1 LLKREV
7 QRRILRED
15 SPVCDHPIMLST
27 PEVRLLPLLC
37 FAASVIFN
45 LPISGQPASAGSSD
59 RVSKVWNPDAGD
71 GTYKNPILY
80 ADYSDPDII
89 RVGSDFYLVASSF
102 DAVPGLP
109 ILHSK
114 DLVHWELIGHG
125 FQQQPPIDAYRAPQ
139 HGNGAWAPS
148 LRYHAGEFFIFY
160 PDPNYGIYMIKSR
173 SIHGPWSDPLLI
185 KAARGWIDPCPLW
198 DDDGKAYLVNGL
210 AASRAGVKSAVVLS
224 RMSPDGSKLLD
235 DGAMIIDG
243 HDLDPTLEGPK
254 IYKRRGYY
262 YVSAPAGGVPTGW
275 QVVYRSKSIYGPYE
289 RRVVLAQ
296 GSTAINGPH
305 QGAWVDTVEGE
316 DWFIHFQ
323 DMGPYGRVVCL
334 EPMHW
339 SGDDWPVIGVN
350 QSVAGTGEPVATSRK
365 PKAPPG
371 AAIYTPADSDEF
383 NGPALGLQWQW
394 QTNSQPG
401 WAFPAPSIGALRLV
415 NIPAEGVDVNLWNV
429 PNVLLQKFPGPAFTV
444 TAKLRFTPRFAGDET
459 GLVVM
464 GRSYSALTIQKIG
477 TEIRIWQVTRL
488 HADNGGSSAESPKV
502 SVQGD
507 TFWLRAIVDRQAMV
521 SFSYSLDGKVFQTA
535 GTPFQATVGGWVGA
549 KVGIFAIG
557 SATHGEFGYADYD
570 WFRFEK

>member
-1 LLKREV
+1 MHFTTK
-7 QRRILRED
+7 
-15 SPVCDHPIMLST
+15 VCLYRMLCLAIAFSFS
-27 PEVRLLPLLC
+27 LQ
-37 FAASVIFN
+37 IG
-45 LPISGQPASAGSSD
+45 GQPASAGSSD
-59 RVSKVWNPDAGD
+59 HVSKVWNPDAGN
-71 GTYKNPILY
+71 GSYNNPVLY
-80 ADYSDPDII
+80 ADYSDPDVI

-114 DLVHWELIGHG
+114 DLVHWEIIGHG
-125 FQQQPPIDAYRAPQ
+125 FQIQPPADVYRTPQ
-139 HGNGAWAPS
+139 HGDGAWAPS
-148 LRYHAGEFFIFY
+148 IRFHSGEFYIFY
-160 PDPNYGIYMIKSR
+160 PDPNYGIYRIKSR

-185 KAARGWIDPCPLW
+185 KAAKGWIDPCPLW

-224 RMSPDGSKLLD
+224 RMAPDGSKLLG

-243 HDLDPTLEGPK
+243 HNLDTTLEGPK
-254 IYKRRGYY
+254 IYKRHGYY

-305 QGAWVDTVEGE
+305 QGAWVDTPEGE

-323 DMGPYGRVVCL
+323 DKGPYGRVVLL

-339 SGDDWPVIGVN
+339 GSDDWPVIGVN
-350 QSVAGTGEPVATSRK
+350 QSVDGTGEPVASYRRT
-365 PKAPPG
+365 KASAGG
-371 AAIYTPADSDEF
+371 ADFAPADSDEF

-394 QTNSQPG
+394 QTNPQAG
-401 WAFPAPSIGALRLV
+401 WAFPAPAIGSLRLV
-415 NIPAEGVDVNLWNV
+415 NVPTAAADVNLWNV

-444 TAKLRFTPRFAGDET
+444 TTKLRFTPRAAGDEA
-459 GLVVM
+459 GLAIL
-464 GRSYSALTIQKIG
+464 GRSYSALVVQNTSLG
-477 TEIRIWQVTRL
+477 LRISQLTRL
-488 HADNGGSSAESPKV
+488 HADKGGPGTESPEV
-502 SVQGD
+502 TVQRD
-507 TFWLRAIVDRQAMV
+507 TFYLRAIVNSEAV
-521 SFSYSLDGKVFQTA
+521 VNFSYSLDGTEFHA
-535 GTPFQATVGGWVGA
+535 IGTPFQATAGAWVGA

-557 SATHGEFGYADYD
+557 TEMHGEFGYADYD